1 MSNLRYYGEPPFRV
15 AVLHGGPGVSGE
27 MAPVA
32 QELSEGGRRG
42 VLEPLQT
49 VDSLKGQVEELR
61 GVLDSHGDDPFTLVG
76 YSWGAW
82 LGWILAAQHP
92 GLVRKLVLVSSGP
105 FEDQYASQVQE
116 NRLKRLSREEQAEVR
131 TLSKKMEDPVA
142 FARFGEIMARTDF
155 YDPIPVSPEGIQL
168 NPDIYQGVW
177 PEAKELRKSGELI
190 RMGSKIR
197 CPVTAIHGDHDPH
210 PAEGVREPLARVL
223 QEFRFILL
231 DKCGHTPWM
240 EKYAR
245 DRFIQVLTQEVFS

>member
-27 MAPVA
+27 MGPVA
-32 QELSEGGRRG
+32 QELSAGRG

-49 VDSLKGQVEELR
+49 ADSLKGQVEELR
-61 GVLDSHGDDPFTLVG
+61 DVLDSHGDDPFTLVG

-82 LGWILAAQHP
+82 LGWILAAQYP

-105 FEDQYASQVQE
+105 FEDHFASQVQE

-131 TLSKKMEDPVA
+131 NLSKKMEDPAA

-177 PEAKELRKSGELI
+177 PEAKELRKSRELI
-190 RMGSKIR
+190 GMGAKIQ

-210 PAEGVREPLARVL
+210 PAEGVREPLARTL
-223 QEFRFILL
+223 QEFRFVLL

-245 DRFIQVLTQEVFS
+245 DRFFQVLAQEVFS